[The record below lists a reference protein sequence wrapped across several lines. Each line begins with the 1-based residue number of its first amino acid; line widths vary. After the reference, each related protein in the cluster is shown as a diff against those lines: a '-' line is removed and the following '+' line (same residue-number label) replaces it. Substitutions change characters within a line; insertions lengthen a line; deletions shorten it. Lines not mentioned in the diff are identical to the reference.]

1 MPKRKQKVKGKKG
14 KKLTSEKL
22 SAMSLEELGEAY
34 RNGRVPRAEALDGDY
49 LGKVFAISD
58 EPTIAFLFAP
68 VKKLADTPF
77 FPWRGKS
84 FCVIGND
91 VSGINRLFSDV
102 LPLRVFRFET
112 RVEKS
117 LFDDSDT
124 LVLNYDLPG
133 NPTAIKKV
141 RDELREVGDNLLLGP
156 MYFQTTL
163 LGPKLVLYFGLEK

>member
-1 MPKRKQKVKGKKG
+1 MPKRKQKVKE
-14 KKLTSEKL
+14 KKLTSEDL
-22 SAMSLEELGEAY
+22 PAMSFEELGKVY
-34 RNGRVPRAEALDGDY
+34 RKGKVPKAAALDGDY

-58 EPTIAFLFAP
+58 EQTINVLFAP

-84 FCVIGND
+84 FCVIGSD

-133 NPTAIKKV
+133 NPMAIKKV
-141 RDELREVGDNLLLGP
+141 RDELREVGTNLLLGP

-163 LGPKLVLYFGLEK
+163 FGPKLVLYFGLEK

>member
-1 MPKRKQKVKGKKG
+1 MPKRKQKVKE
-14 KKLTSEKL
+14 KKLTSEDL
-22 SAMSLEELGEAY
+22 SAMSFEELGKVY
-34 RNGRVPRAEALDGDY
+34 RKGRVPRAGALDGDY
-49 LGKVFAISD
+49 TGKVFAISD
-58 EPTIAFLFAP
+58 EPTINFLFAP

-77 FPWRGKS
+77 FPWKGKS
-84 FCVIGND
+84 FCAIGND
-91 VSGINRLFSDV
+91 VGGIDMLFSDV
-102 LPLRVFRFET
+102 LPLRAFRFET

-133 NPTAIKKV
+133 NPAAIKKV

-156 MYFQTTL
+156 MYFQTAL